1 MKIIDGHK
9 LIENL
14 RKYRHEV
21 VSVDG
26 LEALIDQMP
35 SAEPECNLDEWCH
48 DCNRTALEEAQP
60 ERKRGKWIRWYEELD
75 SSSCTEYIPH
85 CKCSECGTDINA
97 RSTLFIKFC
106 PYCGAKMD
114 QEERK

>member
-26 LEALIDQMP
+26 LETLIDQMP

-48 DCNRTALEEAQP
+48 DCKEYDKEKNRCPRFNRVIRTALSEW
-60 ERKRGKWIRWYEELD
+60 RGEKDAL
-75 SSSCTEYIPH
+75 
-85 CKCSECGTDINA
+85 N
-97 RSTLFIKFC
+97 
-106 PYCGAKMD
+106 
-114 QEERK
+114 

>member
-1 MKIIDGHK
+1 MIDLG
-9 LIENL
+9 
-14 RKYRHEV
+14 
-21 VSVDG
+21 
-26 LEALIDQMP
+26 
-35 SAEPECNLDEWCH
+35 AELQRAFDEGY
-48 DCNRTALEEAQP
+48 E
-60 ERKRGKWIRWYEELD
+60 RGKAERPQGHWEI
-75 SSSCTEYIPH
+75 YIVSPFDGED